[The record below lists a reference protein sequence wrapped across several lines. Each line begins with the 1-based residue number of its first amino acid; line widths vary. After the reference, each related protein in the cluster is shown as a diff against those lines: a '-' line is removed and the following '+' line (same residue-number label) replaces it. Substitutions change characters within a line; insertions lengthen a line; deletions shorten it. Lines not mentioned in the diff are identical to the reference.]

1 MLNGAGELVFL
12 RLAAQDAGDEKC
24 TRIDELEESGDA
36 ISPQAGI
43 TDPPTH
49 MTIARRISLSSSA
62 TGRRG
67 PGHSIS

>member
-43 TDPPTH
+43 ADPTTR
-49 MTIARRISLSSSA
+49 MTIARRISLPA
-62 TGRRG
+62 PVAGRQG